1 MNAGGPGSGRTGL
14 HARWW
19 TVAALLIPAV
29 IRCSFLQVDQV
40 FEAHTMALDLLATG
54 QFGHHY
60 FGSWDRCFQFPVYTT
75 LLAVIYG
82 LGGGAVV
89 ALWFQVACGTVVAYL
104 AMRLV
109 QHLLHGR
116 PTARAMSLV
125 AAWVVG
131 LDPFLAYYQV
141 RMVHPF
147 AWDMLLAAALLFM
160 ALTVRSEQRL
170 EIILFFALGGLAV
183 LNRPTLGVFMFPFI
197 LRHPRYFL
205 RPDKVL
211 LKSWLLVLLFGPI
224 ACWVLRNHALT
235 GRAQLTSVT
244 DQMLWM
250 GQQEETEGGG
260 YQKDGT
266 TYLHL
271 LSIPERHR
279 MFTADPAERSWLF
292 RAKWRAERESEPGLA
307 WRMFAVKWR
316 NFWWSRSSIGQD
328 HAASPPWAMQ
338 LYRVHAALL
347 LLLFVASLFLG
358 DRRVWYIGLSA
369 LLLSVA
375 QCVYYFETRHRLL
388 IDPVLIALALVFLS
402 RIGERIPRIG
412 RSLQ

>member
-82 LGGGAVV
+82 LGGGAAV

-131 LDPFLAYYQV
+131 LDPFLGYYQV

-147 AWDMLLAAALLFM
+147 AWDMLLA
-160 ALTVRSEQRL
+160 T
-170 EIILFFALGGLAV
+170 
-183 LNRPTLGVFMFPFI
+183 
-197 LRHPRYFL
+197 
-205 RPDKVL
+205 
-211 LKSWLLVLLFGPI
+211 
-224 ACWVLRNHALT
+224 ACCTW
-235 GRAQLTSVT
+235 
-244 DQMLWM
+244 
-250 GQQEETEGGG
+250 
-260 YQKDGT
+260 
-266 TYLHL
+266 
-271 LSIPERHR
+271 P
-279 MFTADPAERSWLF
+279 
-292 RAKWRAERESEPGLA
+292 
-307 WRMFAVKWR
+307 
-316 NFWWSRSSIGQD
+316 
-328 HAASPPWAMQ
+328 
-338 LYRVHAALL
+338 
-347 LLLFVASLFLG
+347 
-358 DRRVWYIGLSA
+358 
-369 LLLSVA
+369 
-375 QCVYYFETRHRLL
+375 
-388 IDPVLIALALVFLS
+388 
-402 RIGERIPRIG
+402 
-412 RSLQ
+412 